1 MAQSPMLSMAQK
13 MILYGRIRQTTN
25 EETTISEDDREI
37 YYNDEDEDDNIPL
50 SALRDIYRIFQEENQ
65 EGFDGF

>member
-1 MAQSPMLSMAQK
+1 

-37 YYNDEDEDDNIPL
+37 YYNDKDEDHNILL

-65 EGFDGF
+65 EEVDGF